1 MKIPRDFNLPD
12 EHYVI
17 SESDIVEI
25 LIAYNNQD
33 YDWILYF
40 FESLVPVQNI
50 KSHFNTE
57 KQTYTF
63 DEVIFIFRLLI
74 SLLIF
79 DNSAELDG

>member
-1 MKIPRDFNLPD
+1 MKLPRKFELPE

-17 SESDIVEI
+17 SESDIVDI

-40 FESLVPVQNI
+40 FEKLVPVQDIKKHINI
-50 KSHFNTE
+50 K

-63 DEVIFIFRLLI
+63 DEVLEMAVIVLSERK
-74 SLLIF
+74 
-79 DNSAELDG
+79 